1 VRLSGT
7 FAKALIVSAV
17 LAGCVKSD
25 ERNAPPPRPEWVGGM
40 GDEERGRL
48 DSRTGKWS
56 CRGKRASSAVRFCG
70 SPVGAEPDTSSFA
83 INVRI
88 AGENDFVAVP
98 VPAPLMGEDYLA
110 SFGEVPCES
119 TIEYY
124 FSAQTTNGIDVTDPP
139 LAPFEFY
146 TAIVADNEDVEF
158 ADNAETDMGWTVG
171 APSDTATTGVWVRID
186 PIGTDAQPEDD
197 SSKDGTLAWITG
209 QGTAGGIT
217 GENDVDDGATTLTS
231 PRLDA
236 LAEQGIAFVSYARWY
251 SNDQGSAAR
260 QDTFF
265 IEISNDDGESWET
278 IEALNQN
285 PNAWVRKSF
294 RIDDYVVPTSEIRM
308 RFIASDRGS
317 GSIVEAGVD
326 DVSLSFFNCESSLC
340 AGDCD
345 ASGTVDFND
354 LVSMLFV
361 FGTNS
366 AACDADGSGTVDFN
380 DLVSALFVF
389 GPCE

>member
-1 VRLSGT
+1 MFDGPGVP
-7 FAKALIVSAV
+7 
-17 LAGCVKSD
+17 
-25 ERNAPPPRPEWVGGM
+25 ERHHQ
-40 GDEERGRL
+40 
-48 DSRTGKWS
+48 S
-56 CRGKRASSAVRFCG
+56 
-70 SPVGAEPDTSSFA
+70 
-83 INVRI
+83 
-88 AGENDFVAVP
+88 ND
-98 VPAPLMGEDYLA
+98 PAD
-110 SFGEVPCES
+110 EVPE
-119 TIEYY
+119 IPG
-124 FSAQTTNGIDVTDPP
+124 A
-139 LAPFEFY
+139 
-146 TAIVADNEDVEF
+146 
-158 ADNAETDMGWTVG
+158 VG
-171 APSDTATTGVWVRID
+171 HNT
-186 PIGTDAQPEDD
+186 
-197 SSKDGTLAWITG
+197 
-209 QGTAGGIT
+209 
-217 GENDVDDGATTLTS
+217 
-231 PRLDA
+231 
-236 LAEQGIAFVSYARWY
+236 AEQGIAFVSYARWY